1 MYHVYILRYTYKT
14 KLLAYKKDGR
24 TVGVFG
30 TEIQIKY
37 DWFNIEIH
45 DQQNSFNL
53 IENSTNKQ
61 KLEIPPLS
69 N

>member
-37 DWFNIEIH
+37 D
-45 DQQNSFNL
+45 
-53 IENSTNKQ
+53 
-61 KLEIPPLS
+61 
-69 N
+69 